1 MVRVH
6 VEEVETEMRRT
17 PARSSEKPVRAS
29 PAACREAPTGYT
41 KSMKTAISLPDPL
54 FHAAD
59 RLAKRAQKS
68 RSQLYADALREYL
81 TRHAP
86 DEVTEAM
93 NQVVDAIGPVQPD
106 PFQARAAKRALEH
119 TEW

>member
-1 MVRVH
+1 
-6 VEEVETEMRRT
+6 
-17 PARSSEKPVRAS
+17 
-29 PAACREAPTGYT
+29 
-41 KSMKTAISLPDPL
+41 MKIAISVPDDV
-54 FHAAD
+54 FQAGEH
-59 RLAKRAQKS
+59 LAQQLGLS

-106 PFQARAAKRALEH
+106 PFHARAAKRALEH

>member
-1 MVRVH
+1 MS
-6 VEEVETEMRRT
+6 RT
-17 PARSSEKPVRAS
+17 PPRAAEKPMCAS
-29 PAACREAPTGYT
+29 PAACRQSAMGYT

-59 RLAKRAQKS
+59 RLAKRAHKS

-93 NQVVDAIGPVQPD
+93 NQVIDAIGPVQPD
-106 PFQARAAKRALEH
+106 PFQALAAKRALEH

>member
-1 MVRVH
+1 
-6 VEEVETEMRRT
+6 
-17 PARSSEKPVRAS
+17 
-29 PAACREAPTGYT
+29 
-41 KSMKTAISLPDPL
+41 MKTAISLPDPL

-59 RLAKRAQKS
+59 RLAKRAHKS

-119 TEW
+119 IEW

>member
-1 MVRVH
+1 MVRFH
-6 VEEVETEMRRT
+6 VDEVEMEMRRT
-17 PARSSEKPVRAS
+17 PAHAAEMPVHAS
-29 PAACREAPTGYT
+29 LPPCRESAAGYT

-59 RLAKRAQKS
+59 RLAKRAHKS

-93 NQVVDAIGPVQPD
+93 NQVIDAIGPVQPD